1 MAKHGRPFNIS
12 KWSKGVQKGPKGSKM
27 VNLDVFDHLEPFWVG
42 VDPIGPFQT
51 KNDFLFKS
59 TPAKPYFVLMGQ
71 QIDFCPE
78 WSKSVQMGPK
88 GSQHLGLIFWT
99 FLDLFG
105 PLWNVNKPAM
115 FGHFLCFID
124 VFFWVTL
131 YILTTF

>member
-1 MAKHGRPFNIS
+1 MAGLSTFQSSP
-12 KWSKGVQKGPKGSKM
+12 KWSEMG
-27 VNLDVFDHLEPFWVG
+27 NLYVFDHLGLFWVCL
-42 VDPIGPFQT
+42 DTFGPFQT
-51 KNDFLFKS
+51 KNDFWFKS
-59 TPAKPYFVLMGQ
+59 TSAKPYFVLMGQ

-115 FGHFLCFID
+115 FGHIFCFIGA
-124 VFFWVTL
+124 FQFWDTL
-131 YILTTF
+131 YKRTRYGGT